1 MKKYH
6 VTGIRWQTDMETVS
20 LPSEAVVKAEN
31 KDRVIDELSDQFG
44 FLVESVESIEET
56 DKLNMY
62 SVKIYY
68 RTYAYEEVVAES
80 PEEAKGKAQDKIDAY
95 DDEAYNAEIVSNLSY
110 DEAEVCDQY
119 DDNSVFI

>member
-6 VTGIRWQTDMETVS
+6 ITGITWQTDTETVS
-20 LPSEAVVKAEN
+20 LPNEVVVKAEN
-31 KDRVIDELSDQFG
+31 EDCAIDELSNQFG

-68 RTYAYEEVVAES
+68 RTYVYEEVVAES
-80 PEEAKGKAQDKIDAY
+80 PEEAKEKAQDKIDAY
-95 DDEAYNAEIVSNLSY
+95 DDEAYNAEVVSNLSY

-119 DDNSVFI
+119 DGNSVFI